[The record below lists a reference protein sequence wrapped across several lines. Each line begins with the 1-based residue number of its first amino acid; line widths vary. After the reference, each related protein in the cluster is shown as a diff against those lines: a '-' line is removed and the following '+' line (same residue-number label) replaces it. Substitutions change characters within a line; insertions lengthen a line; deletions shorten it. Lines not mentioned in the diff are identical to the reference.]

1 MDVLIR
7 YIKVLLNDMVY
18 LLGNYIPVVPE
29 QIIFK
34 SNYIGFDPECSLM
47 QSIWAVL

>member
-7 YIKVLLNDMVY
+7 YIKVLLNDIVY

-29 QIIFK
+29 
-34 SNYIGFDPECSLM
+34 SNVS
-47 QSIWAVL
+47 V